1 MLTVGLYIITNA
13 FTNESCIALAFWFG
27 ITLTIWGYT
36 QAGTVIAV
44 FFCVV
49 IGSFALTMAPTHM
62 QGKFIR
68 VVKSSNNIIAFALA
82 QNAAA
87 NIYPTIEDDNAISAR
102 ADEGLRPS
110 TDTLLG
116 HIAFDDVDFI
126 YPSRPSVTV
135 LKGFS
140 VDILPGKSIAL
151 VGSSGSGKSTVVSI
165 LERFY
170 KPKSGSV
177 TLDGKS
183 IDDYSLKW
191 LRSQIGYVG
200 QEPVLFSCSIKENVE
215 YGLIGTEFENKS
227 ADVKFQLVQEACK
240 KANSHD
246 FVCELPEGY
255 ETDVSLKPD
264 LYVIQT

>member
-1 MLTVGLYIITNA
+1 MKVRKP
-13 FTNESCIALAFWFG
+13 FQHF
-27 ITLTIWGYT
+27 
-36 QAGTVIAV
+36 
-44 FFCVV
+44 
-49 IGSFALTMAPTHM
+49 
-62 QGKFIR
+62 
-68 VVKSSNNIIAFALA
+68 IAFALA

-87 NIYPTIEDDNAISAR
+87 NIYPTIEDNIAIAAR

-110 TDTLLG
+110 SETISG
-116 HIAFDDVDFI
+116 HIAFNNVDFV

-170 KPKSGSV
+170 RPKSGSV
-177 TLDGKS
+177 TLDGKR
-183 IDDYSLKW
+183 IEDYSLKW

-215 YGLIGTEFENKS
+215 YGLIGTEFENES
-227 ADVKFQLVQEACK
+227 SDVKFQLVQEACK
-240 KANSHD
+240 KANAHD
-246 FVCELPEGY
+246 FVCELPEAY
-255 ETDVSLKPD
+255 ETDVSLEVYFLSFKCNI
-264 LYVIQT
+264 IQVGNRGFLLSGGQKVRHFPLFSSLLTIQN